1 MSATN
6 VYNLHRALVGLYPL
20 TTSFQNAK
28 IKLFDVQKIE
38 SESIVTNLE
47 GAEPGKFVILCIL
60 FDIRILNKVFKILDY

>member
-28 IKLFDVQKIE
+28 IKLFDVHKIE
-38 SESIVTNLE
+38 SESIVTEL
-47 GAEPGKFVILCIL
+47 GGEPGKFVILCIL
-60 FDIRILNKVFKILDY
+60 LILEY